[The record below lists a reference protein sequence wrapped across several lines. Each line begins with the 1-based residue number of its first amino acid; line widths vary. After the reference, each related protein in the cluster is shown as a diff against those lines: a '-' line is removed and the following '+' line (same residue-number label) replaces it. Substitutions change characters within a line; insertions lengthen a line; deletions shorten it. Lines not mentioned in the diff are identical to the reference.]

1 MRFHSSEI
9 GQNNLSRYSSKEMD
23 RLLEQGRTTS
33 LWKERMPVYKKVV
46 ELNAEDLAI
55 LYLSKSIIPIAYR
68 DYVKGHGAGM
78 STWFGYYRGGLKKVW
93 LDK

>member
-1 MRFHSSEI
+1 
-9 GQNNLSRYSSKEMD
+9 MD
-23 RLLEQGRTTS
+23 RLLEQGRTAWR
-33 LWKERMPVYKKVV
+33 LKDRMEAYKKLV

-55 LYLSKSIIPIAYR
+55 LYISKSIQPIAYR